1 MYLQTLKDMT
11 YSLSFISVLLCTQ
24 SVYFVWAVVL
34 AVAPWQ
40 TSIVVYF
47 QNQQSVSTGHTGR
60 GINKFKRHVH
70 NFSIRSFCVI
80 L

>member
-60 GINKFKRHVH
+60 GINKT
-70 NFSIRSFCVI
+70 CT
-80 L
+80 